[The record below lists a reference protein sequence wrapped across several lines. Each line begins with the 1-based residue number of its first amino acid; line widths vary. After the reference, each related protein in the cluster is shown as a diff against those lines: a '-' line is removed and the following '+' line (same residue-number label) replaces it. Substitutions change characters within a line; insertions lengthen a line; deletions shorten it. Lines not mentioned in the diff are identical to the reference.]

1 MFTRTKTRKVPVQN
15 SLRCDEKCK
24 VQKRPFFLP
33 FPHFF
38 LGENAHI
45 RQRRHSHRR
54 QYSPISRAPRSTTSF
69 YRASSSFEAHHR
81 RLARWSILHAQNLAS
96 ISNSRDKV
104 DDRRRAK
111 ATVFPGAS
119 RRDDVVFG
127 LRLRFKSPWQLDGC
141 RNRSDRKE
149 TSANEELRRLERN
162 RAENQLPEVFR
173 RERPV
178 RGRRGE
184 RGERSHTHIFVS
196 NFLPSP
202 RSFCMRHNR
211 LRLSYL
217 ARIQFVIRQ
226 PQCLERKFEIVY
238 EDVKSGYVALNKPF
252 DVRLDTPRGWP
263 GKVRFTPKFDG
274 DASCEDFL
282 ASRFPNEQ
290 IRFCHQLDNATS
302 RVLLCH

>member
-1 MFTRTKTRKVPVQN
+1 MVTRTKTRKVSVQN
-15 SLRCDEKCK
+15 SLRCNEKCK
-24 VQKRPFFLP
+24 VKKEF
-33 FPHFF
+33 HFSS
-38 LGENAHI
+38 LLRENAHI

-54 QYSPISRAPRSTTSF
+54 QYSPISRAPRSTTPF

-104 DDRRRAK
+104 DDGRRAK

-202 RSFCMRHNR
+202 RSFCTLTQSFVSLFSREYSLSFDNR
-211 LRLSYL
+211 NASNASLKSYT
-217 ARIQFVIRQ
+217 
-226 PQCLERKFEIVY
+226 K
-238 EDVKSGYVALNKPF
+238 
-252 DVRLDTPRGWP
+252 T
-263 GKVRFTPKFDG
+263 
-274 DASCEDFL
+274 
-282 ASRFPNEQ
+282 
-290 IRFCHQLDNATS
+290 
-302 RVLLCH
+302 